1 MFEVGDE
8 VYSKKFGK
16 GFVTDVDDNDL
27 YIYPIHVE
35 WMPSGKHSIFTP
47 EGKYNISFNDPDTD
61 ICFLKVG
68 LFKVGDHVYSK
79 HFGEGVVEH
88 IDDPKT
94 NTYPVQVYWIGAC
107 PRSFNSC
114 EIYTPDG
121 KFNTIYPNPDND
133 IIHMFQLQ
141 DRVFYP
147 YYGKGTVVGDY
158 KTNVPYPIKVFW
170 DKPYF
175 ADEPYSHFS
184 RDGRMSL
191 HMIDGDENFKL
202 MLLEDVPKEETGG
215 SEMGQIVGVINH
227 NIHNNIAPWGK
238 NFEGK
243 EDKKG
248 SAEHEKF
255 HVGDMVYSP
264 LSGVGKVIKID
275 ANDIP
280 IYPIVVHWV
289 EHKDT
294 RSFDYDSFTIAGTFY
309 SDRRDMNRD
318 IMHIEDIDFEF
329 EEKDDGT
336 IEHTE
341 EALNKKVE
349 DAVNPSHYKVE
360 GLPEAIDIINHLMHR
375 CQLEGFLWGNILKYA
390 YRYGRKGDKAETAGK
405 IEWYAK
411 QLKELC
417 ECESEECEKNDSKR
431 THGVGEKA

>member
-8 VYSKKFGK
+8 VYSKKFGE

-27 YIYPIHVE
+27 YIYPIHVK

-114 EIYTPDG
+114 EFYTPEG
-121 KFNTIYPNPDND
+121 KFNKIYPQPDND
-133 IIHMFQLQ
+133 IAHMFKLM

-147 YYGKGTVVGDY
+147 YYGKGTVVGDS
-158 KTNVPYPIKVFW
+158 KTDVSYPIRVFW

-175 ADEPYSHFS
+175 ADEPYSSFT

-202 MLLEDVPKEETGG
+202 MLLKDVPKEETGG
-215 SEMGQIVGVINH
+215 SEMGQIAGVINYE
-227 NIHNNIAPWGK
+227 IAK
-238 NFEGK
+238 KMN
-243 EDKKG
+243 EDD
-248 SAEHEKF
+248 E
-255 HVGDMVYSP
+255 
-264 LSGVGKVIKID
+264 
-275 ANDIP
+275 
-280 IYPIVVHWV
+280 
-289 EHKDT
+289 
-294 RSFDYDSFTIAGTFY
+294 
-309 SDRRDMNRD
+309 
-318 IMHIEDIDFEF
+318 
-329 EEKDDGT
+329 GT
-336 IEHTE
+336 IERME
-341 EALNKKVE
+341 DALNKKVE
-349 DAVNPSHYKVE
+349 DAVNPAHYKVK

-375 CQLEGFLWGNILKYA
+375 CQLEGFLWGNILKYT

-417 ECESEECEKNDSKR
+417 ECEAEKEEGDKK
-431 THGVGEKA
+431 

>member
-8 VYSKKFGK
+8 VYSKKFGE
-16 GFVTDVDDNDL
+16 GVVTDVDDNDL
-27 YIYPIHVE
+27 YIYPIHVK
-35 WMPSGKHSIFTP
+35 WMPSGKHSIFTS

-61 ICFLKVG
+61 ICFLKAG

-79 HFGEGVVEH
+79 HFGEGVVER

-114 EIYTPDG
+114 EFYTPEG
-121 KFNTIYPNPDND
+121 KFNKIYPQPDND
-133 IIHMFQLQ
+133 IAHMFKLT

-147 YYGKGTVVGDY
+147 YYGRGTVVGDL
-158 KTNVPYPIKVFW
+158 KTDVPYPIRVFW

-175 ADEPYSHFS
+175 ADEPYSSFT

-202 MLLEDVPKEETGG
+202 MLLKDVPKEETGG
-215 SEMGQIVGVINH
+215 SEMGQIAGVINYE
-227 NIHNNIAPWGK
+227 IAK
-238 NFEGK
+238 KMN
-243 EDKKG
+243 ED
-248 SAEHEKF
+248 
-255 HVGDMVYSP
+255 
-264 LSGVGKVIKID
+264 
-275 ANDIP
+275 
-280 IYPIVVHWV
+280 
-289 EHKDT
+289 
-294 RSFDYDSFTIAGTFY
+294 
-309 SDRRDMNRD
+309 
-318 IMHIEDIDFEF
+318 
-329 EEKDDGT
+329 DDGT
-336 IEHTE
+336 VERME
-341 EALNKKVE
+341 DALNKKVE
-349 DAVNPSHYKVE
+349 DAVNPAHYKVK

-417 ECESEECEKNDSKR
+417 ECEAEEKE
-431 THGVGEKA
+431 GEGDKK